1 MIDLFEIRGVE
12 KTALTIEEVRKAIII
27 VKSLA
32 ENAGYQVPEYM
43 LILFVNEKEYEKT
56 VKREDYVEIEDG
68 VLVADGD
75 RVVIKS
81 TYIPLKLLEK
91 IFIGVLTALCY
102 NTFLVYNVEIA
113 KELLREKYLY
123 FLSLVYKGK

>member
-1 MIDLFEIRGVE
+1 MFEVKGVE
-12 KTALTIEEVRKAIII
+12 KTALTIEEVKKVIII

-32 ENAGYQVPEYM
+32 ENAGYRIPEYM

-56 VKREDYVEIEDG
+56 ARREDYIEVEEG

-81 TYIPLKLLEK
+81 AYIPLKLLEK
-91 IFIGVLTALCY
+91 IFIGVLTALY
-102 NTFLVYNVEIA
+102 YHTFLAYNVEIA
-113 KELLREKYLY
+113 RKFLKEKYLY

>member
-1 MIDLFEIRGVE
+1 MFEVKGVE
-12 KTALTIEEVRKAIII
+12 KTALTVEEVRKAIII
-27 VKSLA
+27 AKSLA
-32 ENAGYQVPEYM
+32 ENAGYRIPEYM
-43 LILFVNEKEYEKT
+43 LILFVNEKEYEET
-56 VKREDYVEIEDG
+56 AGREDYIEVEEG

-91 IFIGVLTALCY
+91 IFVGVLTALYY
-102 NTFLVYNVEIA
+102 NTFLVYNAEIA
-113 KELLREKYLY
+113 REFLKEKYLY